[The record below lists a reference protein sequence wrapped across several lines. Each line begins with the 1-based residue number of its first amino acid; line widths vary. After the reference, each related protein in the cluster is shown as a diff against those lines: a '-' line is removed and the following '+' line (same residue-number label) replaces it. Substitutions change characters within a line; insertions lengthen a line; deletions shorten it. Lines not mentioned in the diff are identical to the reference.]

1 MEQLLK
7 AGEVEREA
15 VPEVDSLMCFYLN
28 KPLPFLFYPVIYDNF
43 CLAWYPLILIL
54 IPTNFKTKHIA

>member
-28 KPLPFLFYPVIYDNF
+28 KPLPFLFYPLYMIIFVWHDIR
-43 CLAWYPLILIL
+43 
-54 IPTNFKTKHIA
+54 